1 MLCLEK
7 ETSRRL
13 PSRAGDRSTSKTTR
27 CAFLRRRKK
36 HRETPRV
43 SPPVLFSGIISRRF
57 RERWM
62 CACDENFR
70 AQSGHFKIS
79 SHARAGCA
87 RSLTV
92 SENTHTLVKGA
103 VSFFLLL
110 SLSLSLSRL
119 RVVSRDGLSRDARA
133 LRLLPKTET
142 LKKKSSRGV
151 SGVFFRWYS
160 FDPARMAPLHVNIA
174 VVAVSLSSHTHTRR
188 RQKRRL
194 FCDIYRKSVQGA
206 AA

>member
-110 SLSLSLSRL
+110 SLSLSLSLSTARSL
-119 RVVSRDGLSRDARA
+119 ERWPLARRTSSSSLAKNRDFEEEELQGGLW
-133 LRLLPKTET
+133 
-142 LKKKSSRGV
+142 G
-151 SGVFFRWYS
+151 
-160 FDPARMAPLHVNIA
+160 
-174 VVAVSLSSHTHTRR
+174 
-188 RQKRRL
+188 L
-194 FCDIYRKSVQGA
+194 F
-206 AA
+206 